1 MHLHPTGTD
10 SPDTRSIGT
19 NSFLKSIFH
28 LPAYIAYPMATLVL
42 LISLSWGNTSI
53 VHAQEAPPT
62 VEYQEIKTKY
72 LPYNNPMQAWS
83 SSTTDIAAGDTT
95 ELIPVEL
102 TLDSFER
109 DMMLRIANIYG
120 THVQALKAQVN
131 NEPVEAEHLINESLT
146 ASQDLLDEYPEMR
159 SNARFAQL
167 SRAVVAEYRNFYG
180 ISEEEQAQGEIF
192 AIQEEFLED
201 ENTLAE
207 DFNFPKD
214 TEIFKT
220 TVPLVQNAQVNRHL
234 VYYTLRR
241 PDVMEKWRERA
252 EVFKP
257 MMLDIFR
264 EEGMPEELVYLA
276 FIESGL
282 NPTAKSWAS
291 AVGMWQFIAATARVY
306 GIEINWWVD
315 ERRDP
320 EKATRA
326 AARHLKDLYNVWG
339 DWHLAMANYNISP
352 RGLNRAINRAGGVK
366 DYWAAYPF
374 LPRETRGYVPGFIAT
389 TMINLS
395 PEEFGFQTNYDQE
408 PYSYETVEVDGLMS
422 LEILAEAMAISTE
435 TLKEYNPELLR
446 WATPPGSKYAL
457 KVPVGKANDLLAIYD
472 SLPRESQ
479 NQSITMH
486 TVQSGESI
494 GLIARRYGTSVSGI
508 YASNDNLSNIIY
520 PGQVIAVPLPAG
532 SVNQLS
538 VNRPTNQQSG
548 TVTTRSSSSSSSV
561 PANSIKL
568 LYRVKTGDTIGH
580 IAEWHDVR
588 ASEIRI
594 WNGIGNTIRVGQNL
608 TLYVPKNREEHYKAL
623 NSLSFNDKQDLE
635 RRQRG
640 GENIFGEQDTSTYV
654 VKRNDTLTAIARSFG
669 ISTSQLRE
677 LNAISGST
685 IYVGQ
690 VLKVR

>member
-10 SPDTRSIGT
+10 SPDTRSLGT
-19 NSFLKSIFH
+19 NSFLKSIFYP
-28 LPAYIAYPMATLVL
+28 PAYKAYLMAILVL
-42 LISLSWGNTSI
+42 LIALSWGNTSI

-131 NEPVEAEHLINESLT
+131 NEPVEAERLINESLT

-389 TMINLS
+389 TIINLS

-520 PGQVIAVPLPAG
+520 PGQVIAVPLPAA

-561 PANSIKL
+561 PANSVKL

-588 ASEIRI
+588 ASEIRS